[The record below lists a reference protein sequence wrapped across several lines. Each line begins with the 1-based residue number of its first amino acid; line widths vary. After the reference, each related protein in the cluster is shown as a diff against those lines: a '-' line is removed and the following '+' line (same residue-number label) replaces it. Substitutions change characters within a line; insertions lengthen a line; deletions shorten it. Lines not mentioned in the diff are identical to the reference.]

1 MFDSEEDKMEK
12 FQKRLAIALDNPVIQ
27 KKIFSV
33 LKGFN
38 DEYTSEDREKEKS
51 KIKKIE
57 KSDSEK
63 FTEVKKL
70 QQDLLVAQDNISAL
84 KEEVAELKK
93 KNFSLTEALRNAELE
108 QGESHNLIERL
119 TGQC

>member
-1 MFDSEEDKMEK
+1 MYDSEEDKMVK

-93 KNFSLTEALRNAELE
+93 KNFS
-108 QGESHNLIERL
+108 QVIIV
-119 TGQC
+119 